1 VSFEDGRLSVPV
13 YDREK
18 LSAQIHFEGPALVV
32 QFDSTTLI
40 EPNSKVE
47 TDIFGNLIINVSEPS
62 A

>member
-1 VSFEDGRLSVPV
+1 MGTFMNVPI

-18 LSAQIHFEGPALVV
+18 LSSQIHFEGPAIVV

-40 EPNSKVE
+40 EPNSTVE
-47 TDIFGNLIINVSEPS
+47 TDIFGNLIIKVSEPS